1 VITSDKRLTKGQ
13 LQVKPANEGRRTAAR
28 RRRLDKAAALLAEA
42 GWTLAMPDGTPW
54 KKPGDAR

>member
-13 LQVKPANEGRRTAAR
+13 RQTSAAIEARKAAAR